1 MADNSGL
8 GKEVLGSGSRETL
21 GLAGAQEAAVGLNAV
36 DGAAS
41 TSRSGGSG
49 RPVGDELSTSL
60 DTGASQNGAGND
72 PLHVIGVNNIG
83 GDNHHGSGV
92 LDPLG
97 VQTVN
102 RVGAGES
109 DLGILADSEIA
120 GQGTRVQ
127 HQEEHSDPDSPTNPL
142 HTSHPRDGGDFGGF
156 EEEALV
162 IPRWVKIGGG
172 VLVVFIVAALAFAIF
187 EPIQVLPRSGLAPGY
202 SLTSQT
208 GTPVNSE
215 SGRGAV
221 TLYSFAPT
229 DCGEECSAMDE
240 TMTRVRDR
248 VDTEVD
254 LEGTEFRLV
263 TIALD
268 AISDPQQLQVAAEA
282 SGADGETWQ
291 WLGGSE
297 SEIRTV
303 VGAGFQRFYEIKTDG
318 SIRFD
323 PGYVLVDGAGVVR
336 GEYRYQTLADDS
348 DKITSHVAV
357 LAEEIR
363 YADGAG
369 AIAYE
374 AAHLF
379 LCYP

>member
-1 MADNSGL
+1 M
-8 GKEVLGSGSRETL
+8 
-21 GLAGAQEAAVGLNAV
+21 
-36 DGAAS
+36 
-41 TSRSGGSG
+41 
-49 RPVGDELSTSL
+49 
-60 DTGASQNGAGND
+60 
-72 PLHVIGVNNIG
+72 
-83 GDNHHGSGV
+83 
-92 LDPLG
+92 
-97 VQTVN
+97 
-102 RVGAGES
+102 
-109 DLGILADSEIA
+109 
-120 GQGTRVQ
+120 
-127 HQEEHSDPDSPTNPL
+127 
-142 HTSHPRDGGDFGGF
+142 
-156 EEEALV
+156 
-162 IPRWVKIGGG
+162 
-172 VLVVFIVAALAFAIF
+172 
-187 EPIQVLPRSGLAPGY
+187 
-202 SLTSQT
+202 
-208 GTPVNSE
+208 
-215 SGRGAV
+215 
-221 TLYSFAPT
+221 
-229 DCGEECSAMDE
+229 
-240 TMTRVRDR
+240 
-248 VDTEVD
+248 
-254 LEGTEFRLV
+254 
-263 TIALD
+263 
-268 AISDPQQLQVAAEA
+268 AAEA